1 MFPKIYM
8 INMKVA
14 PSHGKFSIKQV
25 MHESRKMSYSVK
37 NVVATFI
44 SSQIR
49 YFLDPGKHTL
59 ALQCM
64 FLRIHCISLY

>member
-1 MFPKIYM
+1 MFSKIYM

-14 PSHGKFSIKQV
+14 PSHGLFSIKQV

-44 SSQIR
+44 SS
-49 YFLDPGKHTL
+49 
-59 ALQCM
+59 
-64 FLRIHCISLY
+64 